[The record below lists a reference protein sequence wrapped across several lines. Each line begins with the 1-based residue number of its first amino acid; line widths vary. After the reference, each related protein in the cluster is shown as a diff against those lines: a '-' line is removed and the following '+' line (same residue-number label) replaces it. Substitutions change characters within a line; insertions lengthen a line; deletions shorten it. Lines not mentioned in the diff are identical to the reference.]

1 MATSLSQKLTMLNIV
16 LTVSPVYTGKDVSGE
31 EEISVTNKSKEHK
44 SRSGVGKPAAPTE
57 EYQAVQPEHLTRQ
70 QH

>member
-1 MATSLSQKLTMLNIV
+1 MATSLSQKLRRLNTV
-16 LTVSPVYTGKDVSGE
+16 LAVSPVYTGEEVSGE
-31 EEISVTNKSKEHK
+31 KEISVTNKSKEHK